1 MPGRAI
7 LNPFVEHTRKERI
20 KITKCYQCLAP
31 CNPAITPYCISKAL
45 IQAVRGNLNE
55 GLIFCGENAYKIDK
69 ISTVKDIMNE
79 LKQDLLNA

>member
-1 MPGRAI
+1 M
-7 LNPFVEHTRKERI
+7 
-20 KITKCYQCLAP
+20 
-31 CNPAITPYCISKAL
+31 
-45 IQAVRGNLNE
+45 RGNLND

>member
-1 MPGRAI
+1 
-7 LNPFVEHTRKERI
+7 
-20 KITKCYQCLAP
+20 
-31 CNPAITPYCISKAL
+31 TPYCISKAL